1 MFLRGFG
8 RHTAKIDTSADG
20 KRTVDRGAEEELGKT
35 WEGDEPVGET
45 GGEGVSSA
53 DDKATVDL
61 GAEDEPGE
69 TGEEGVSIETLEHV
83 MDCLE
88 RTTNERV
95 VDPFDDDE
103 VVEGIAA
110 LYDWPHSLIRII
122 LWTMDDASDSVTQ

>member
-1 MFLRGFG
+1 MA
-8 RHTAKIDTSADG
+8 TC

-35 WEGDEPVGET
+35 GVGGDDET
-45 GGEGVSSA
+45 
-53 DDKATVDL
+53 
-61 GAEDEPGE
+61 GE

-103 VVEGIAA
+103 VVEGIAV
-110 LYDWPHSLIRII
+110 LYD
-122 LWTMDDASDSVTQ
+122 